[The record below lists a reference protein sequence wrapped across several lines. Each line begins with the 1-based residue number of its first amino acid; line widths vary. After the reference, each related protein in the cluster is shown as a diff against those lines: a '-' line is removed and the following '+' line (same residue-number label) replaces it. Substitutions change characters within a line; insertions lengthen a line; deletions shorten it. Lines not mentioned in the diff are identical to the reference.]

1 MKHAL
6 PALVLFLN
14 ASMAH
19 AQLVNGSFEIDGQPS
34 LEGWNNSCG
43 EAVSLPGGAPDAGD
57 WHVGYPMRILSEA
70 GNCNGSFDVLF
81 QELAWLVPANQQ
93 VTIGFW
99 TRTAM
104 DTSMEFFFGVECRLS
119 HINEN
124 GVFAPQPNTGG
135 AVAPSTDWTYHV
147 VQGIVYGFQPGQPR
161 AVGFAGYDTSGTEI
175 MELDGIE
182 ILSIEEQSTS
192 IATVEP
198 AKVLGY
204 YDAVNEAIV
213 ISKPLEGTLLCFDAS
228 GRSVEVSLTGARDG
242 ARTFGTSS
250 LAPGIYT
257 AVSGTRSL
265 RFFKQ

>member
-6 PALVLFLN
+6 PALVLFLI
-14 ASMAH
+14 ASVAH

-57 WHVGYPMRILSEA
+57 WHVSYPMRTVSEA

-81 QELAWLVPANQQ
+81 QEMAWLVPANQL

-99 TRTAM
+99 TRTPM
-104 DTSMEFFFGVECRLS
+104 DISTQFFFAVECRLS
-119 HINEN
+119 HIDEN
-124 GVFAPQPNTGG
+124 DVFAPQPNTGG

-147 VQGIVYGFQPGQPR
+147 VQGTVYGWQPAQPR
-161 AVGFAGYDTSGTEI
+161 AIGFAGYDTSGTGI

-182 ILSIEEQSTS
+182 ILSIEEQSTGFT
-192 IATVEP
+192 AVDP

-204 YDAVNEAIV
+204 YDAVHDAIV
-213 ISKPLEGTLLCFDAS
+213 ISKPLEGALLCFDAS
-228 GRSVEVSLTGARDG
+228 GRSVEVPLTGSRDG
-242 ARTFGTSS
+242 AQTFGTSALS
-250 LAPGIYT
+250 KGIYT
-257 AVSGTRSL
+257 VVAGTRSL
-265 RFFKQ
+265 RFLKQ